1 MSGSGT
7 ASCLH
12 RRTGKL
18 RAAFVM
24 VGVLVAGLFVSV
36 GPAEAATTVPRFART
51 DHPSLANHKVV
62 GDFNGDGRLDLA
74 GLALPGAGVL
84 LSTGDGT
91 FGPRAT
97 YPVAESAPQ
106 DIATGDFDGDGRLD
120 LAVTIN
126 TANTSLSL
134 LRGNGDGTFQAP
146 VNFANTSGFDSPAI
160 VTTDLNNDGRLDIVI
175 GHSIACFTAP
185 CVVARTISVM
195 LGNGDGT
202 FQPTREIDVGT
213 GIAEIA
219 VGDFNRD
226 GAKDLAIAGDRA
238 RLYRLQGVGDGT
250 FVQQPTITLVADNFA
265 VDGTDVDVADFNG
278 DSIEDLVVA
287 IALNG
292 SRTAVLLGSGSGGFG
307 TPLILTDPGLNVP
320 QYVAVGDYNLDGFQ
334 DLAMAMANGNSGL
347 MQTRNG
353 NGNGT
358 FQGPVNHQVPPN
370 QSSIGGV
377 SILSARLN
385 GDNRSDIALA
395 WGGASSGMAVLLNST
410 GVAAPPTPTAPT
422 LISPA
427 NASTPAQ
434 PVTLDWSDVNAATSY
449 RIQIDDSSNFTT
461 PLVVNQVVTA
471 SQFTA
476 PTLAA
481 RQHFWR
487 VRGINSA
494 GVSGPLSTVRQ
505 FTPQSP
511 PSSPASLSSVAVSP
525 SSVTG
530 GNNATGTVS
539 LTSAAPTGGFA
550 VSLASSSGTAAVP
563 ASATVPAGATTTTFP
578 ITTSAVASPTPV
590 TITASSGGVVRT
602 ATLTVTPPASTAT
615 LTVTATGRGGERVTS
630 SPAGINVSVGSSG
643 SASFNVGTSIT
654 LSATNGRDVIWSGA
668 CSSGGNKTRTCA
680 FTLNGNV
687 SVTANVQ

>member
-1 MSGSGT
+1 MPRPGT
-7 ASCLH
+7 STRSLP
-12 RRTGKL
+12 RRRNLRLAVTG
-18 RAAFVM
+18 
-24 VGVLVAGLFVSV
+24 VGVLVGALLVGV
-36 GPAEAATTVPRFART
+36 GPADAATTVPTFART
-51 DHPSLANHKVV
+51 DHQSLANHNVV

-74 GLALPGAGVL
+74 GLAQGGAGVL

-97 YPVAESAPQ
+97 YPVAESSPQ

-126 TANTSLSL
+126 TANASLSL
-134 LRGNGDGTFQAP
+134 LAGNGDGTFRAP
-146 VNFANTSGFDSPAI
+146 ASFPNTSGFDSPAI

-185 CVVARTISVM
+185 CVVARSISVM

-202 FQPTREIDVGT
+202 FAPTREIDVGT

-226 GAKDLAIAGDRA
+226 GTRDLAIAGDRA
-238 RLYRLQGVGDGT
+238 QLYRLQGVGDGS
-250 FVQQPTITLVADNFA
+250 FIQQPTLTLVADNFA
-265 VDGTDVDVADFNG
+265 VDGSDVDVADFNG

-287 IALNG
+287 IATNG
-292 SRTAVLLGSGSGGFG
+292 SRTAVLLGDGSGGFG
-307 TPLILTDPGLNVP
+307 TPRILTDQGLNVP
-320 QYVAVGDYNLDGFQ
+320 QFVAVGDYNLDGFA

-353 NGNGT
+353 NGDGT
-358 FQGPVNHQVPPN
+358 FQEPVNHQVPPN

-385 GDNRSDIALA
+385 SDSRPDLALA
-395 WGGASSGMAVLLNST
+395 WGGATSGIAVLLNST
-410 GVAAPPTPTAPT
+410 GAAPPPTPTAPN

-427 NASTPAQ
+427 NDARPAQ
-434 PVTLDWSDVNAATSY
+434 PVAFDWSDVNAATSY
-449 RIQIDDSSNFTT
+449 RIQVDDSSTFST

-471 SQFTA
+471 SRFTG
-476 PTLAA
+476 PTLAE

-494 GVSGPLSTVRQ
+494 GVSGPFSAVRR
-505 FTPQSP
+505 FTPQA
-511 PSSPASLSSVAVSP
+511 PAPGPAALASVAVTP
-525 SSVTG
+525 STVTG
-530 GNNATGTVS
+530 GSNATGTVTLS
-539 LTSAAPTGGFA
+539 SAAPTGGFA
-550 VSLASSSGTAAVP
+550 VALSSSGTATVP
-563 ASATVPAGATTTTFP
+563 GGLTVPAGASATTFP
-578 ITTSAVASPTPV
+578 VTTTAVASSTQV
-590 TITASSGGVVRT
+590 TITASAGGVVRT
-602 ATLTVTPPASTAT
+602 TTLTVTPPASTAT

-630 SPAGINVSVGSSG
+630 SPAGINVAVGSTG
-643 SASFNVGTSIT
+643 SASFNTGTSIT

-668 CSSGGNKTRTCA
+668 CSSGGNKTRTCT
-680 FTLNGNV
+680 FTLNGNA

>member
-1 MSGSGT
+1 MSRSGT
-7 ASCLH
+7 ASDPH
-12 RRTGKL
+12 RRTANL
-18 RAAFVM
+18 RAAALM
-24 VGVLVAGLFVSV
+24 TGVLVAGLFVGV
-36 GPAEAATTVPRFART
+36 APAEAATTVPTFART
-51 DHPSLANHKVV
+51 DHPSLANHNVV
-62 GDFNGDGRLDLA
+62 GDFNGDGRPDLA
-74 GLALPGAGVL
+74 GLAPGGAGVL

-91 FGPRAT
+91 FGPRST
-97 YPVAESAPQ
+97 YPVAESSPQ
-106 DIATGDFDGDGRLD
+106 DIATGDVDGDGRLD
-120 LAVTIN
+120 LLVTIN
-126 TANTSLSL
+126 TPNNSLSL

-146 VNFANTSGFDSPAI
+146 VNFPNTSGFDSPAI
-160 VTTDLNNDGRLDIVI
+160 VTTDLNNDGRLDVVI
-175 GHSIACFTAP
+175 GHSIGCFTAP
-185 CVVARTISVM
+185 CVVARAISVM

-226 GAKDLAIAGDRA
+226 GIRDLAIAGSSS

-250 FVQQPTITLVADNFA
+250 FVQQSTITLTADTFG
-265 VDGTDVDVADFNG
+265 VDATDVDVADFNG
-278 DSIEDLVVA
+278 DAIEDLVVA

-292 SRTAVLLGSGSGGFG
+292 SRTAVLIGNGAGGFG
-307 TPLILTDPGLNVP
+307 APLILTDPGQNVP

-370 QSSIGGV
+370 QSSIGGI

-385 GDNRSDIALA
+385 SDNRSDIALA

-410 GVAAPPTPTAPT
+410 GQAPPPTPAAPT

-427 NASTPAQ
+427 NASSPPQ
-434 PVTLDWSDVNAATSY
+434 PVQLDWSDVNAATSY
-449 RIQIDDSSNFTT
+449 RIQIDDSSTFSS
-461 PLVVNQVVTA
+461 PLVVNQIVTA

-476 PTLAA
+476 PVLAV

-494 GVSGPLSTVRQ
+494 GVSGPFSTVRR

-511 PSSPASLSSVAVSP
+511 PSAPASLSSVAVSP
-525 SSVTG
+525 TSVTG
-530 GNNATGTVS
+530 GSNATGTVR

-550 VSLASSSGTAAVP
+550 VSLSSSSGTAAVP
-563 ASATVPAGATTTTFP
+563 ASATVPAGATSTNFP
-578 ITTSAVASPTPV
+578 VTTSAVASSTPV
-590 TITASSGGVVRT
+590 TITASAGGVVRT
-602 ATLTVTPPASTAT
+602 ASLTVTPPASTAT

-630 SPAGINVSVGSSG
+630 SPAGINVSVGSTG

-680 FTLNGNV
+680 FTLNGNA